1 MMASLPSSIPLSE
14 EIVSPTPREASGS
27 LHAAAVVAGPQ
38 QTPEPRGTSISEAD
52 GASGTK
58 AAHHETDEE
67 AIARLAALNAVEY
80 GRVRKEEAKAL
91 GISIK
96 ILDEQVKQIRDK
108 NGESRPG
115 PWSEVEP
122 HPDPVDPAQVLDEVA
137 GIIRRFMVVDA
148 EQADAAA
155 LWVAHSHLID
165 VAAISPL
172 LIINAPE
179 RACAKTLLQTVVG
192 RMCHRPLPAAN
203 ASLSA
208 LFRAVELWKPTIFID
223 EADTFFRDNTELH
236 GLVNAGHA
244 RTGFVLRSEVA
255 GDSYEP
261 RMFSVYS
268 AKSIAGIAL
277 ERHLPDATMSRGIV
291 LNLRRKRPDEAV
303 DRLRHADDEMFE
315 RVVAKLARLAKDGSR
330 QIRLTRPR
338 LPDELG
344 DRAQDNWE
352 PLLAI
357 AEYAGAEWL
366 RRATTAALTLS
377 SASEAATSTGNELLA
392 DIREVF
398 ERKQGR
404 KISTADLITS
414 LTNDDEKPWA
424 TYNRGHPIS
433 ARQLS
438 KQLAAYG
445 IKSKTVRLGPH
456 NTPKGYEPSQF
467 DDAFARYLGIESAAV
482 PLDSNCDIA
491 EGVADPLP
499 SPEVTADVSDPDGSL
514 LDAELRARLGMDS
527 PSPRPK
533 TGVALTD
540 DASDGVF

>member
-1 MMASLPSSIPLSE
+1 
-14 EIVSPTPREASGS
+14 
-27 LHAAAVVAGPQ
+27 
-38 QTPEPRGTSISEAD
+38 
-52 GASGTK
+52 
-58 AAHHETDEE
+58 
-67 AIARLAALNAVEY
+67 
-80 GRVRKEEAKAL
+80 
-91 GISIK
+91 
-96 ILDEQVKQIRDK
+96 
-108 NGESRPG
+108 
-115 PWSEVEP
+115 
-122 HPDPVDPAQVLDEVA
+122 
-137 GIIRRFMVVDA
+137 MVVDA

-244 RTGFVLRSEVA
+244 RTGFVLRSEVS

-404 KISTADLITS
+404 KISTADLIAS

-424 TYNRGHPIS
+424 TYNRGHPS
-433 ARQLS
+433 ARVSCRSNSRRTGSSQRPS
-438 KQLAAYG
+438 G
-445 IKSKTVRLGPH
+445 LGLITRRKVTSHRNSTMRSPDISGSSRPPFH
-456 NTPKGYEPSQF
+456 WTRT
-467 DDAFARYLGIESAAV
+467 AT
-482 PLDSNCDIA
+482 IA
-491 EGVADPLP
+491 EGVAGQP
-499 SPEVTADVSDPDGSL
+499 SPPDVTADVSDPDGLL
-514 LDAELRARLGMDS
+514 LDAEFRAMFGTNN

-533 TGVALTD
+533 TGVAHPD